1 MKQGRAL
8 PEVLTE
14 LQRQNQAKQD
24 YIGAAEAFRLD
35 EDGSTFRIGNDHS
48 FGTTQLFHRQVAS
61 ALGIPAKYY
70 DMMQKQK
77 PDLLADN
84 VNAWF
89 SDKGNSY
96 MVRTLDYGTGQVARA
111 LLSDRYRRIDNLE
124 IASTVLPLFAGNPD
138 IQIISSEVT
147 ESKLYLLY
155 ESAYNRY
162 FTHSL
167 FTRTFTTPFP

>member
-1 MKQGRAL
+1 MKQGRSL

-14 LQRQNQAKQD
+14 LQRQNAAKQY
-24 YIGAAEAFRLD
+24 YIGAAEAFHLD
-35 EDGSTFRIGNDHS
+35 EDGRTFRIGDDHC

-61 ALGIPAKYY
+61 ALGIPVKYY
-70 DMMQKQK
+70 DAMQKQK
-77 PDLLADN
+77 PGLLADN

-89 SDKGNSY
+89 SDKDNSY
-96 MVRTLDYGTGQVARA
+96 MVRTLDYGSGQVARA

-124 IASTVLPLFAGNPD
+124 IASAVLPLFAGQD
-138 IQIISSEVT
+138 GMEVMSCEVT
-147 ESKLYLLY
+147 ENKLYLLY
-155 ESAYNRY
+155 AFSYNRY

>member
-14 LQRQNQAKQD
+14 LQRQNAAKQD
-24 YIGAAEAFRLD
+24 YISAAEAFRLD
-35 EDGSTFRIGNDHS
+35 DDGSTFRIGDDHN
-48 FGTTQLFHRQVAS
+48 FGTTQLFHRQVSS

-77 PDLLADN
+77 PNLLADN

-96 MVRTLDYGTGQVARA
+96 MARK
-111 LLSDRYRRIDNLE
+111 SIFKNLT
-124 IASTVLPLFAGNPD
+124 SMV
-138 IQIISSEVT
+138 
-147 ESKLYLLY
+147 
-155 ESAYNRY
+155 
-162 FTHSL
+162 
-167 FTRTFTTPFP
+167 

>member
-14 LQRQNQAKQD
+14 LQRQNTAKQD

-35 EDGSTFRIGNDHS
+35 EDGSTFHIGDDHR
-48 FGTTQLFHRQVAS
+48 FGTTTLFHRQVAS
-61 ALGIPAKYY
+61 ALGIPARYY

-77 PDLLADN
+77 PELLADN

-96 MVRTLDYGTGQVARA
+96 MVRTLDYGGGQVARA

-124 IASTVLPLFAGNPD
+124 IASAVLPLFAG
-138 IQIISSEVT
+138 
-147 ESKLYLLY
+147 
-155 ESAYNRY
+155 AGRY
-162 FTHSL
+162 GSNVL
-167 FTRTFTTPFP
+167 

>member
-1 MKQGRAL
+1 MKQGRSL

-14 LQRQNQAKQD
+14 LQRQNAAKQD

-35 EDGSTFRIGNDHS
+35 DDGGTFHIGDDHS

-77 PDLLADN
+77 PELLAEN

-96 MVRTLDYGTGQVARA
+96 MVRTLDYGDGAGQVARA

-138 IQIISSEVT
+138 IQVMSCRG
-147 ESKLYLLY
+147 
-155 ESAYNRY
+155 NRSPALPE
-162 FTHSL
+162 TGK
-167 FTRTFTTPFP
+167 

>member
-14 LQRQNQAKQD
+14 LQRQNAAKQD
-24 YIGAAEAFRLD
+24 YIGTAEAFRLD
-35 EDGSTFRIGNDHS
+35 EDGSTFRIGDDHS

-77 PDLLADN
+77 PNLLADN

-96 MVRTLDYGTGQVARA
+96 MVRTLDYGGGQV
-111 LLSDRYRRIDNLE
+111 
-124 IASTVLPLFAGNPD
+124 
-138 IQIISSEVT
+138 
-147 ESKLYLLY
+147 
-155 ESAYNRY
+155 
-162 FTHSL
+162 H
-167 FTRTFTTPFP
+167 